1 VAAGEA
7 FADDLGGEAEVCA
20 TFAAAKVGVVS
31 GKEFA
36 LGGSDGGGVEV
47 G

>member
-7 FADDLGGEAEVCA
+7 FADDLGGEAKVCA
-20 TFAAAKVGVVS
+20 TFAAAEVGSVP
-31 GKEFA
+31 GKEFT
-36 LGGSDGGGVEV
+36 LGGHDGGGVQI

>member
-1 VAAGEA
+1 VAAGET
-7 FADDLGGEAEVCA
+7 FADDLGGEAKVCA
-20 TFAAAKVGVVS
+20 TFAAAEMGSVP

-36 LGGSDGGGVEV
+36 LWGNDGGGVQI